1 MDYKRIVCKSNN
13 LTKASFS
20 MTLNQKR
27 IVLACIAK
35 IKDPRVELTRD
46 DEFIITAPH
55 FSTLFDISLKHA
67 YDQLKEATE
76 SLQKEVVVIHNPDI
90 DDPKLSRIVTN
101 WFSIA
106 KYYDGEGRVVVK
118 FNEAIIPYISNLKNG
133 CFTQYRINQITKL
146 KSVYAIRLYEILI
159 CEAWKNQD
167 YEIEVSTL
175 KNMLGLVDKY
185 PITAE
190 FKRCV
195 ILPAIASIKKNTNIT
210 ELELG
215 QRRSGREVTHLIFK
229 YSIKK
234 EAEKPKAN
242 GTKQLVPNWNGH
254 PTYEVDS
261 EAILKDHE
269 RLKVKPETKPKK
281 VFDDNKK
288 QKMAALKM
296 ATKSNIQMNP

>member
-27 IVLACIAK
+27 IVLACIAQ
-35 IKDPRVELTRD
+35 IKDPRLEITRD

-76 SLQKEVVVIHNPDI
+76 SLQKEVVIIHNPDI

-106 KYYDGEGRVVVK
+106 KYYDGEGRVIVK

-159 CEAWKNQD
+159 CEAWRNQD
-167 YEIEVSTL
+167 FEIEVATL
-175 KNMLGLVDKY
+175 KNMLGLIDKY
-185 PITAE
+185 QITAE

-195 ILPAIASIKKNTNIT
+195 ILPAIANIKKTTNIT
-210 ELELG
+210 ELELD
-215 QRRSGREVTHLIFK
+215 QRRSGRDVTHLIFK
-229 YSIKK
+229 YSVKK
-234 EAEKPKAN
+234 EAEKPKPKAN
-242 GTKQLVPNWNGH
+242 GTKPLIPLFTGH
-254 PTYEVDS
+254 PEYPVDS
-261 EAILKDHE
+261 EAVLEELKQ
-269 RLKVKPETKPKK
+269 LGTKPEPKPKK
-281 VFDDNKK
+281 VLDSDKK
-288 QKMAALKM
+288 SKITGLKR
-296 ATKSNIQMNP
+296 AVTHG

>member
-1 MDYKRIVCKSNN
+1 
-13 LTKASFS
+13 

-27 IVLACIAK
+27 IVLACIAQ
-35 IKDPRVELTRD
+35 IKDPRLEITRD

-106 KYYDGEGRVVVK
+106 KYYDGEGKVIVK

-159 CEAWKNQD
+159 CEAWRNQD
-167 YEIEVSTL
+167 YEIEVATL
-175 KNMLGLVDKY
+175 KNMLGLADKY
-185 PITAE
+185 PMTAE

-195 ILPAIASIKKNTNIT
+195 IFPAIANIKKTTNIT
-210 ELELG
+210 DLELD
-215 QRRSGREVTHLIFK
+215 QRRAGRDITHLIFK
-229 YSIKK
+229 YSVEK
-234 EAEKPKAN
+234 EAEKPKPKAN
-242 GTKQLVPNWNGH
+242 GTKQLIPDWKGH
-254 PTYEVDS
+254 PEYMVDN
-261 EAILKDHE
+261 EDILEK
-269 RLKVKPETKPKK
+269 LKQLGTKPEPKPKK
-281 VFDDNKK
+281 TSDSDTKAKLNG
-288 QKMAALKM
+288 LKR
-296 ATKSNIQMNP
+296 AVTHG

>member
-1 MDYKRIVCKSNN
+1 
-13 LTKASFS
+13 

-27 IVLACIAK
+27 IVLACIAQ
-35 IKDPRVELTRD
+35 IKDPRLEITRD

-55 FSTLFDISLKHA
+55 FSTLFNISLKHA
-67 YDQLKEATE
+67 YEQLKEATE

-90 DDPKLSRIVTN
+90 DDLKLSRIITN

-159 CEAWKNQD
+159 CEAWRNQD
-167 YEIEVSTL
+167 YEIEVATL

-185 PITAE
+185 PMTAE

-195 ILPAIASIKKNTNIT
+195 ITPAIASIKKNTNII
-210 ELELG
+210 ELELD
-215 QRRSGREVTHLIFK
+215 QRRSGRDVTHLIFK
-229 YSIKK
+229 YSVKK
-234 EAEKPKAN
+234 EAEKPKVKAN
-242 GTKQLVPNWNGH
+242 GTKQLIPYFKGH
-254 PTYEVDS
+254 PEYKVDAA
-261 EAILKDHE
+261 EAASVLAAHE
-269 RLKVKPETKPKK
+269 EIKKKPEVKPKK
-281 VFDDNKK
+281 DINDQDKQRLAGLKK
-288 QKMAALKM
+288 
-296 ATKSNIQMNP
+296 ATKGI

>member
-1 MDYKRIVCKSNN
+1 
-13 LTKASFS
+13 

-27 IVLACIAK
+27 IVLACIAQ
-35 IKDPRVELTRD
+35 IKDPRLEITRD

-76 SLQKEVVVIHNPDI
+76 SLQKEVVIIHNPDI

-106 KYYDGEGRVVVK
+106 KYYDGEGRVIVK

-159 CEAWKNQD
+159 CEAWRNQD
-167 YEIEVSTL
+167 YEIEVATL
-175 KNMLGLVDKY
+175 KNMLGLADKY
-185 PITAE
+185 PMTAE

-195 ILPAIASIKKNTNIT
+195 ILPAIANIKKTTNIT
-210 ELELG
+210 ELELD
-215 QRRSGREVTHLIFK
+215 QRRSGRDVTHLIFK
-229 YSIKK
+229 YSVKK
-234 EAEKPKAN
+234 EAEKPKPKAN
-242 GTKQLVPNWNGH
+242 GTKPLIPLFTGH
-254 PTYEVDS
+254 PEYPVDS
-261 EAILKDHE
+261 EAVLEELKQ
-269 RLKVKPETKPKK
+269 LGTKPEPKPKK
-281 VFDDNKK
+281 VLDSDKK
-288 QKMAALKM
+288 SKITGLKR
-296 ATKSNIQMNP
+296 AVTHG

>member
-27 IVLACIAK
+27 IVLACIAQ
-35 IKDPRVELTRD
+35 IKDPRLEITRD

-106 KYYDGEGRVVVK
+106 KYYDGEGRVIVK

-159 CEAWKNQD
+159 CEAWRNQD
-167 YEIEVSTL
+167 FEIEVATL
-175 KNMLGLVDKY
+175 KNMLGLIDKY
-185 PITAE
+185 QITAE

-195 ILPAIASIKKNTNIT
+195 ILPAIANIKKTTNIT
-210 ELELG
+210 ELELD
-215 QRRSGREVTHLIFK
+215 QRRSGRDVTHLIFK
-229 YSIKK
+229 YSVKK
-234 EAEKPKAN
+234 EAEKPKPKAN
-242 GTKQLVPNWNGH
+242 GTKPLIPLFTGH
-254 PTYEVDS
+254 PEYPVDS
-261 EAILKDHE
+261 EAVLEELKQ
-269 RLKVKPETKPKK
+269 LGTKPEPKPKK
-281 VFDDNKK
+281 VLDSDKK
-288 QKMAALKM
+288 SKITGLKR
-296 ATKSNIQMNP
+296 AVTHG

>member
-1 MDYKRIVCKSNN
+1 
-13 LTKASFS
+13 

-27 IVLACIAK
+27 IVLACIAQ
-35 IKDPRVELTRD
+35 IKDPRLEITRD

-76 SLQKEVVVIHNPDI
+76 SLQKEVVIIHNPDI

-106 KYYDGEGRVVVK
+106 KYYDGEGRVIVK

-159 CEAWKNQD
+159 CEAWRNQD
-167 YEIEVSTL
+167 FEIEVATL
-175 KNMLGLVDKY
+175 KNMLGLIDKY
-185 PITAE
+185 PMTAE

-195 ILPAIASIKKNTNIT
+195 ITPAIANIKNTTNIT

-215 QRRSGREVTHLIFK
+215 QRRAGRDVTHLIFK
-229 YSIKK
+229 YSVKK
-234 EAEKPKAN
+234 EAEKLKAN
-242 GTKQLVPNWNGH
+242 GTKQLIPDFHGH
-254 PTYEVDS
+254 REYTVDS
-261 EAILKDHE
+261 EAVLADHQ
-269 RLKVKPETKPKK
+269 RLKSKPEPKA
-281 VFDDNKK
+281 KK
-288 QKMAALKM
+288 ILDSDKKSKITGLKR
-296 ATKSNIQMNP
+296 AVTHG

>member
-27 IVLACIAK
+27 IVLACIAQ
-35 IKDPRVELTRD
+35 IKDPRLEITRD

-106 KYYDGEGRVVVK
+106 KYYDGEGKVIVK

-159 CEAWKNQD
+159 CEAWRNQD
-167 YEIEVSTL
+167 YEIEVATL
-175 KNMLGLVDKY
+175 KNMLGLADKY
-185 PITAE
+185 PMTAE

-195 ILPAIASIKKNTNIT
+195 ITPAIANIKKTTNIT
-210 ELELG
+210 ELEFD
-215 QRRSGREVTHLIFK
+215 QRRAGRDITHLIFK
-229 YSIKK
+229 YSVKK

-242 GTKQLVPNWNGH
+242 GTKQLIPDFHGH
-254 PTYEVDS
+254 PTYTVDN
-261 EAILKDHE
+261 EAILE
-269 RLKVKPETKPKK
+269 ELKQLGTKPEPKA
-281 VFDDNKK
+281 KK
-288 QKMAALKM
+288 TLDGDKKSKITGLKR
-296 ATKSNIQMNP
+296 AVTHG

>member
-1 MDYKRIVCKSNN
+1 
-13 LTKASFS
+13 

-27 IVLACIAK
+27 IVLACIAQ
-35 IKDPRVELTRD
+35 IKDPRLEITRD

-106 KYYDGEGRVVVK
+106 KYYDGEGKVIVK

-159 CEAWKNQD
+159 CEAYRNQD
-167 YEIEVSTL
+167 YAIEVATL
-175 KNMLGLVDKY
+175 KNMLGLADKY
-185 PITAE
+185 PMTAE

-195 ILPAIASIKKNTNIT
+195 IFPAIANIKKTTNIT
-210 ELELG
+210 DLELD
-215 QRRSGREVTHLIFK
+215 QRRAGREVTHLIFK
-229 YSIKK
+229 YSVKK

-242 GTKQLVPNWNGH
+242 GTKQLIPDWNGH
-254 PTYEVDS
+254 PTYTIDS
-261 EAILKDHE
+261 EAVLADHQ
-269 RLKVKPETKPKK
+269 RLKTKPEPKPKK
-281 VFDDNKK
+281 ALDSDKK
-288 QKMAALKM
+288 SKITGLKR
-296 ATKSNIQMNP
+296 AVKQIEVSGL

>member
-1 MDYKRIVCKSNN
+1 
-13 LTKASFS
+13 

-27 IVLACIAK
+27 IVLACIAQ
-35 IKDPRVELTRD
+35 IKDPRLEITRD

-106 KYYDGEGRVVVK
+106 KYYDGEGKVIVK

-159 CEAWKNQD
+159 CEAYRNQD
-167 YEIEVSTL
+167 YAIEVATL
-175 KNMLGLVDKY
+175 KNMLGLADKY
-185 PITAE
+185 PMTAE

-195 ILPAIASIKKNTNIT
+195 ILRAIANIKKTTNIT
-210 ELELG
+210 ELELD

-229 YSIKK
+229 YSVKNEVKK
-234 EAEKPKAN
+234 SKAKSK
-242 GTKQLVPNWNGH
+242 GTPTLIPLFTGH
-254 PTYEVDS
+254 PEYTVDS
-261 EAILKDHE
+261 EAILADHQ
-269 RLKVKPETKPKK
+269 RLKTKPEPKPKK
-281 VFDDNKK
+281 ILDSDKK
-288 QKMAALKM
+288 SKITGLKR
-296 ATKSNIQMNP
+296 AVTHG

>member
-1 MDYKRIVCKSNN
+1 
-13 LTKASFS
+13 

-27 IVLACIAK
+27 IVLACIAQ
-35 IKDPRVELTRD
+35 IKDPRLEITRD

-106 KYYDGEGRVVVK
+106 KYYDGEGKVIVK

-159 CEAWKNQD
+159 CEAWRNQD
-167 YEIEVSTL
+167 YEIEVATL
-175 KNMLGLVDKY
+175 KNMLGLADKY
-185 PITAE
+185 PMTAE

-195 ILPAIASIKKNTNIT
+195 ITPAIANIKKTTNIT
-210 ELELG
+210 ELEFD
-215 QRRSGREVTHLIFK
+215 QRRAGRDITHLIFK
-229 YSIKK
+229 YSVKK
-234 EAEKPKAN
+234 EVENPKPKTN
-242 GTKQLVPNWNGH
+242 
-254 PTYEVDS
+254 
-261 EAILKDHE
+261 
-269 RLKVKPETKPKK
+269 
-281 VFDDNKK
+281 
-288 QKMAALKM
+288 QK
-296 ATKSNIQMNP
+296 N